1 MSGSF
6 TGLALQPHA
15 ASAISPVQSVAVSGS
30 VDTAG
35 LLALEF
41 LLHGELHRLRLPE
54 LLPTSV
60 HRPQRREELW
70 QHTCLELFA
79 RSGTGPGYLEFNFS
93 PNGDWAAYEFSGYR
107 GARRD
112 LEPAACT
119 VRSIREGNSLRVCA
133 ALTVPPMA
141 AGGQTVSWQLNLAAV
156 LESSDGALSYWALRH
171 PRAQPDFHD
180 AAGFSCTLTV
190 PAH

>member
-6 TGLALQPHA
+6 SGLALQPHA
-15 ASAISPVQSVAVSGS
+15 ASAIAPIQSIAVSGS
-30 VDTAG
+30 LDSAG
-35 LLALEF
+35 LLTLEF

-54 LLPTSV
+54 PPPPA
-60 HRPQRREELW
+60 HRPVRRDELW

-79 RSGTGPGYLEFNFS
+79 RAGAEPGYLEFNFS
-93 PNGDWAAYEFSGYR
+93 PNGDWAAYEFEDYR
-107 GARRD
+107 GARRN

-119 VRSIREGNSLRVCA
+119 VRAIREGNSLRVHA
-133 ALTVPPMA
+133 VLTVPRMA
-141 AGGQTVSWQLNLAAV
+141 ATGKPAAWQLNLAAV
-156 LESSDGALSYWALRH
+156 LERSDGALSYWALRH

-180 AAGFSCTLTV
+180 PAGFSCTLTV